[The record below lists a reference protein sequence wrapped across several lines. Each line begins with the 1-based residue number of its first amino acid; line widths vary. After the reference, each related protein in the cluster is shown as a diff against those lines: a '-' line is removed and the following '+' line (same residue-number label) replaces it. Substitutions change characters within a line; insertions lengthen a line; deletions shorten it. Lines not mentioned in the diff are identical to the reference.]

1 MTPTAS
7 PVRHRRPTRRRVVL
21 IDRIARRTIT
31 AGGLLVIVAV
41 LGILLYLLLVVLP
54 LFRAPRTAVAGTSPL
69 GGGAAD
75 RLLATGVDPFQELG
89 FALFSNGTLS
99 IFTLAD
105 GGLLATRTLALPAAV
120 SAFQYHAAEGTAVF
134 GLADGRVATA
144 HLGFAV
150 RLLPEETPPEGLGT
164 LETGKS
170 RPWQEGVVTRLP
182 EGQYRITTAVAS
194 VDDLLAVDPAGQPI
208 TLVDLRRSADAIVLV
223 SLSADGR
230 LRLSNVTRRENFLTG
245 EFRTEIEESDLPFA
259 PPATPPHF
267 LLVTGA
273 ADQCYVGW
281 PDGALQRFGLRQADA
296 TGPVEEV
303 DLLPEPGVTLTG
315 LTFLLGEQSL
325 VATDDRGGVNVWFP
339 VQPAERAT
347 ARGSDGH
354 ELVLAHRLT
363 PQTAGVTAT
372 AISSRDKGLVTGAA
386 DGSVWLRYATSERLL
401 ARLQGS
407 GPVQALAIAPK
418 GDGILA
424 VGRDGQV
431 RHWLID
437 NPHPQVTW
445 RALFLPVWYEGYPA
459 PAHVWQS
466 SSGSDDF
473 EPKLGVVPLIFG
485 TAKATLFAMAFALP
499 IALLAAIYTAEFLH
513 PVTRAAVKP
522 AIEMMASLP
531 SVVLGF
537 IAALVMA
544 PLVEDWIVSCLLIF
558 AGIPLVALACGYLWQ
573 SLPRNAQVRLS
584 NTGRLGLATV
594 AILATCWLVPKVG
607 PVVERLVFGGD
618 FRAWLEQRTGT
629 GTPLWLVFLWPAA
642 LLIGLPAKR
651 RLTRGLASRWG
662 RSPGLVELSAAVLY
676 TAGTVV
682 VAGVAAAGLTRI
694 GWDLRGPLLGT
705 YVQRNTFIVGFVMG
719 FAVIPIIYTIA
730 EEALSAVPAHL
741 RSASLACG
749 ATPWQT
755 AVRVVLPTAASGI
768 LGAAMVGLGRAV
780 GETMIVVMAAGN
792 TPLLDINP
800 FNGLRALSANIA
812 VELPEAVRDSTLYRM
827 LFLTALI
834 LFAMTFVINTVAEVV
849 RLRFRRRAFQL

>member
-1 MTPTAS
+1 MTSTTNP
-7 PVRHRRPTRRRVVL
+7 PHRRRTTRRHVLVV
-21 IDRIARRTIT
+21 DRIARRAIT
-31 AGGLLVIVAV
+31 AGGLMVIVAV
-41 LGILLYLLLVVLP
+41 LGILIYLIVVVAP
-54 LFRAPRTAVAGTSPL
+54 LFRAPRTASPTTAPL
-69 GGGAAD
+69 GGGEAEQ
-75 RLLATGVDPFQELG
+75 LLATSVDPFQELAL
-89 FALFSNGTLS
+89 ALFADGTLS

-105 GGLLATRTLALPAAV
+105 GGLLATSSVVLPADV
-120 SAFQYHAAEGTAVF
+120 RAFQYHPAEDTAVF

-150 RLLPEETPPEGLGT
+150 KLLPAETPPAGLAPLAPG
-164 LETGKS
+164 ES

-182 EGQYRITTAVAS
+182 EGQYRITTAVAT
-194 VDDLLAVDPAGQPI
+194 VDDLLAVDPAGRPI
-208 TLVDLRRSADAIVLV
+208 TLVDLRRTADSITLV
-223 SLSADGR
+223 SLTDDGR

-245 EFRTEIEESDLPFA
+245 EFRTEITDSDLPFM
-259 PPATPPHF
+259 PRATPPRF

-281 PDGALQRFGLRQADA
+281 PDGNVQRFGLRNVDA
-296 TGPVEEV
+296 GGPMEEV
-303 DLLPEPGVTLTG
+303 DLLPDPEVTLTG

-325 VATDDRGGVNVWFP
+325 VATDDQGGVNVWFK
-339 VQPAERAT
+339 VQPADRAA
-347 ARGSDGH
+347 ARGEDGH
-354 ELVLAHRLT
+354 ELVLAHRLA
-363 PQTAGVTAT
+363 PQSAAITAT

-401 ARLQGS
+401 ARLQGD

-424 VGRDGQV
+424 TSRDGRV
-431 RHWLID
+431 RHWRID
-437 NPHPQVTW
+437 NPHPQVTLK
-445 RALFLPVWYEGYPA
+445 ALFMPVWYEGYPG

-473 EPKLGVVPLIFG
+473 EPKLGLVPLIFG
-485 TAKATLFAMAFALP
+485 TIKATLFAMGMAVP
-499 IALLAAIYTAEFLH
+499 VALLAAIYTAEFLH
-513 PVTRAAVKP
+513 PTTRAVVKP
-522 AIEMMASLP
+522 VIEMMASLP

-544 PLVEDWIVSCLLIF
+544 PVVENWVVSCLLIF
-558 AGIPLVALACGYLWQ
+558 AVVPLVALACGYLWQ
-573 SLPRNAQVRLS
+573 ALPRAIQVRLS
-584 NTGRLGLATV
+584 SNGRLALVTV
-594 AILATCWLVPKVG
+594 AILASCWLVPKIG
-607 PVVERLVFGGD
+607 PEVERLVFGGD
-618 FRAWLEQRTGT
+618 FRAWLEQRTGS
-629 GTPLWLVFLWPAA
+629 GTPLWLVILWPLVALAA
-642 LLIGLPAKR
+642 LPAKR
-651 RLTRGLASRWG
+651 GGTRALAGRLGNRG
-662 RSPGLVELSAAVLY
+662 GLVELIAAIVY
-676 TAGTVV
+676 IAGTLVTAT
-682 VAGVAAAGLTRI
+682 VASMALTAI
-694 GWDLRGPLLGT
+694 GWDPRGPLVGT

-827 LFLTALI
+827 LFLAALI